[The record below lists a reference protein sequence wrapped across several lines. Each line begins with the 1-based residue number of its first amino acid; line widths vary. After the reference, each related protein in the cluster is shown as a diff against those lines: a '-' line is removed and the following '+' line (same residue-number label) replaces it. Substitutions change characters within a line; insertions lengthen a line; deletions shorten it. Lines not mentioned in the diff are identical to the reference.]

1 MEDAAR
7 DGPCAHGKE
16 FSNHLIQLL
25 SASLLSFSQVKPK
38 RRACARGSNRTP
50 CSHSR
55 SAHVRSRR
63 ARAVRA
69 KCSRLC
75 SSALEQKIVD
85 ADARCSICIKRC
97 CSGLR
102 ITGNARMLSSI
113 ISVCAMPDQTVNTAV
128 DYGNCSAAQAL
139 YDETRAPPHLDGRC
153 ASRISSKFP
162 APEMR
167 AH

>member
-1 MEDAAR
+1 MFNFTLGNVEFFIQPVVLVRSFASLTQGSMEDAAR
-7 DGPCAHGKE
+7 ADGPCAHGKE

-25 SASLLSFSQVKPK
+25 SANLLSFSQVKPK

-69 KCSRLC
+69 KCSRPC

-85 ADARCSICIKRC
+85 ADARCSICIKKMLFRM
-97 CSGLR
+97 
-102 ITGNARMLSSI
+102 TGNARMLSSI
-113 ISVCAMPDQTVNTAV
+113 ISVCTMPD
-128 DYGNCSAAQAL
+128 
-139 YDETRAPPHLDGRC
+139 
-153 ASRISSKFP
+153 
-162 APEMR
+162 
-167 AH
+167 

>member
-1 MEDAAR
+1 MEGAAR

-25 SASLLSFSQVKPK
+25 SASLLSFSISQVKPK

-55 SAHVRSRR
+55 SAHVTSRR

-69 KCSRLC
+69 KCSRPC

-85 ADARCSICIKRC
+85 ADARCSISIKKML
-97 CSGLR
+97 LR
-102 ITGNARMLSSI
+102 MTGNARMLSSI
-113 ISVCAMPDQTVNTAV
+113 ISVCTMPD
-128 DYGNCSAAQAL
+128 
-139 YDETRAPPHLDGRC
+139 
-153 ASRISSKFP
+153 
-162 APEMR
+162 
-167 AH
+167 